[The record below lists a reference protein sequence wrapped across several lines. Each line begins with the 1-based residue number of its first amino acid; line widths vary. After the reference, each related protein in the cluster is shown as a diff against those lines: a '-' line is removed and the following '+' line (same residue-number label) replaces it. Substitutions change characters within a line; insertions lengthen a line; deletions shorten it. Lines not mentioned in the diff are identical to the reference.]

1 MDLSTT
7 PDMYTPSVDDAG
19 NYVDNVPPMKN
30 GLYCPC
36 GSRKDH
42 AYDTTAKFTSHI
54 KTKIHQK
61 WLAVLNANKANY
73 YVDTLKMKELIDN
86 QQKIIQKLET
96 QLVSKLA
103 TIDYLTDRLT
113 TQKCVAASIDLLDIN

>member
-7 PDMYTPSVDDAG
+7 PDTYTPSVDDAG

-42 AYDTTAKFTSHI
+42 IYDTAAKFNSHI
-54 KTKIHQK
+54 KAKIHQK

-73 YVDTLKMKELIDN
+73 YVETLKMKELIDN

-96 QLVSKLA
+96 QMMSKLA
-103 TIDYLTDRLT
+103 TIDYLTIQLGA
-113 TQKCVAASIDLLDIN
+113 KAAAPTLANLLDIN

>member
-1 MDLSTT
+1 
-7 PDMYTPSVDDAG
+7 
-19 NYVDNVPPMKN
+19 MKN

-42 AYDTTAKFTSHI
+42 IYDTAAKFNSHI

-73 YVDTLKMKELIDN
+73 YVETLKMKELIDN

-96 QLVSKLA
+96 QLMSKSA
-103 TIDYLTDRLT
+103 TIDYLTIQLGA
-113 TQKCVAASIDLLDIN
+113 KAASPTLADLLDIN

>member
-7 PDMYTPSVDDAG
+7 PDTYTPSVDDAG
-19 NYVDNVPPMKN
+19 NYVDMVPSMKN

-42 AYDTTAKFTSHI
+42 LYDTTAKFTSHI

-73 YVDTLKMKELIDN
+73 YIDTLKLKELVDN

-96 QLVSKLA
+96 QLMSKSA
-103 TIDYLTDRLT
+103 TIDYLTFQL
-113 TQKCVAASIDLLDIN
+113 AAKATSPTLANLLDIN